1 MSREQ
6 DLRALKGRLSDVEFT
21 RLKVKSYSGYPS
33 TDRAEEMAKR
43 DILFH
48 RGQRRDGTETSALNH
63 TRKIWSP

>member
-6 DLRALKGRLSDVEFT
+6 DLRALKGRLSDVEST
-21 RLKVKSYSGYPS
+21 RPKVKSYSGRPS
-33 TDRAEEMAKR
+33 TDRAEEVAKR

-48 RGQRRDGTETSALNH
+48 RVREEGMETTARNH